1 MPNFNIHWKGHPRR
15 RLPRIRV
22 ASASRA
28 SIRSRSVTRAG
39 TQKSL
44 RVLLGGIVV
53 QDRKTGG
60 FGLRFRRRRGRSSR
74 STSSAVQAR
83 RRASQRAR
91 QNIQA
96 FGWTASGA
104 ELASRVTS
112 ERVQSRG
119 SSVTAR
125 AGSETPQV
133 QEPSESGIPSTDGAG
148 SSTIRKAI
156 TTKQQPKSPYSL
168 MHVAEVPIYWG
179 DQKRPTLHPDKLSI
193 HSRRRTGG
201 EYSHVGPLDPVSR
214 RSTYRSAQTHGHSR
228 TYDSRIDPKSRAQSR
243 TKSTRI
249 QSRPLVAAS
258 TVSVKSFIQSVLSE
272 APSRTRS
279 ERKALN
285 QFTKELDLYLKATR
299 SLPRQSLVP
308 SPSVTTVSANTVTE
322 FKPYQSEFQSA
333 GLAVTSAEQRGL
345 DIEKEA
351 PTPPPRPP
359 KEDMFSKR
367 KPSPAKSKSQPDD
380 KQAKLKKQPSY
391 ASGSTGTDVIGWTPP
406 HEKSYSRG
414 QAARP
419 PLNASSDVTHV
430 GWTPPERVAPSPPP
444 KIDESPRPPTKKSLP
459 WLRKPE
465 SSQISPTQ
473 KKMSSTSAKTDRLT
487 GWVATLADVNPPP
500 PPEKDKKIERTESR
514 KSVVA
519 KVYYMANSREA
530 PKRISHRSTEVGF
543 QRLKSSK
550 ADTEANDQ
558 MDNTK
563 RPLETVSQ
571 TDPVPSEQAIDIS
584 AYITKYNDI
593 ATQTSSLV
601 PRSSRAETEKGTKN
615 EESEEIQ
622 STEPVPTPPTRK
634 TPTPPLPT
642 PSDTQPSPESSAEEP
657 LADPEPEIQHEDSP
671 FPAAEP
677 NHICTA
683 RSSLQC
689 QQCLPPQASDPSS
702 PLQDSSSVQCEYGS
716 SSRRST
722 RPIIPAGPVTYPDE
736 TQASTPEQ
744 KAVEGNTKEYPDS
757 EERSTQYQ
765 AEDTL
770 DMSAS
775 QTPVSDPI
783 KRPSLPR
790 VKLRS
795 LPVCEAVPKQTKYF
809 SKTSRTR
816 TQPPAI
822 QRPMV
827 VYAVPITDSSSLTS
841 TSLDSASLQT
851 GEATDKQVFRGLH
864 VATAA
869 ACDEDVDKW
878 IEEIT
883 GTGIR
888 RFLADLSAFDGLG
901 VNTLA
906 NVAKRAAKQ
915 RRDQVRAWEFA
926 RETRLAGA
934 DLLADGEVE
943 EQIEEEPMRCK
954 DSKMEFAAGDPS
966 TSLRKDSG
974 SQQEDLVGKMKRR
987 REFRGSEGV
996 KERAVRMGWRDRSVS
1011 GVD

>member
-1 MPNFNIHWKGHPRR
+1 MPNFNIYWKGHPRR

-28 SIRSRSVTRAG
+28 SIRSRSVTRTA

-44 RVLLGGIVV
+44 RMLLGGIVV

-60 FGLRFRRRRGRSSR
+60 FRLRFRRRRGRSSR

-104 ELASRVTS
+104 ELASKVTS
-112 ERVQSRG
+112 ERVESRG
-119 SSVTAR
+119 LSVTAR
-125 AGSETPQV
+125 AGSETPQA

-148 SSTIRKAI
+148 SSTVRKAI
-156 TTKQQPKSPYSL
+156 TTKQQSKSPYSL

-179 DQKRPTLHPDKLSI
+179 NKKKPTLHPDRLSI
-193 HSRRRTGG
+193 HSRRRTAG

-214 RSTYRSAQTHGHSR
+214 RGTYYSVQTRGGSR
-228 TYDSRIDPKSRAQSR
+228 TYDSRIDPKSRPQSR
-243 TKSTRI
+243 TKSTPGP
-249 QSRPLVAAS
+249 SRPLLTAS
-258 TVSVKSFIQSVLSE
+258 SISVKSFIQSVLSDT
-272 APSRTRS
+272 PPRTRS

-333 GLAVTSAEQRGL
+333 GLAVTSAEQLGL
-345 DIEKEA
+345 DIEKKA
-351 PTPPPRPP
+351 PAPPPTPP
-359 KEDMFSKR
+359 KEEMFSKR
-367 KPSPAKSKSQPDD
+367 KSSPAKSKPQPDD
-380 KQAKLKKQPSY
+380 RQAKLKKQPSY
-391 ASGSTGTDVIGWTPP
+391 ASGSTGTDIIGWTPP
-406 HEKSYSRG
+406 HEKSYPRG

-419 PLNASSDVTHV
+419 PSNASSHVTHA
-430 GWTPPERVAPSPPP
+430 GWIPPERVAPSLPP
-444 KIDESPRPPTKKSLP
+444 KIDESPPRTPSKKSLP

-465 SSQISPTQ
+465 SSQVSPTQ
-473 KKMSSTSAKTDRLT
+473 KNMSAASAKADRLT
-487 GWVATLADVNPPP
+487 GWFVTLEDVNPPP
-500 PPEKDKKIERTESR
+500 PPEKDKKMERTKSR

-519 KVYYMANSREA
+519 KVYCMANPREA
-530 PKRISHRSTEVGF
+530 PKRISHRSTEVRF
-543 QRLKSSK
+543 QKLKSSN

-558 MDNTK
+558 MENTK

-571 TDPVPSEQAIDIS
+571 TDPVTSEQAIEIS
-584 AYITKYNDI
+584 AYITQYNDI
-593 ATQTSSLV
+593 ATQTSSFV
-601 PRSSRAETEKGTKN
+601 PRSSRAETEKGTEN
-615 EESEEIQ
+615 GESDEI
-622 STEPVPTPPTRK
+622 PPTK
-634 TPTPPLPT
+634 LAPTPPLST
-642 PSDTQPSPESSAEEP
+642 PSDTQSNPESSVEQP
-657 LADPEPEIQHEDSP
+657 LVDPEPEIQPEDSP
-671 FPAAEP
+671 ALTAEP
-677 NHICTA
+677 NHICTE

-689 QQCLPPQASDPSS
+689 QQCLPSQASDPSS
-702 PLQDSSSVQCEYGS
+702 PSQDLSSVHCEYRS

-722 RPIIPAGPVTYPDE
+722 RPIIPAGPVTYVDE

-744 KAVEGNTKEYPDS
+744 KALEGDTKEYLDS
-757 EERSTQYQ
+757 EKRSTQFQ

-775 QTPVSDPI
+775 QEPVADPI

-795 LPVCEAVPKQTKYF
+795 PPVCQAVPKQTKYF
-809 SKTSRTR
+809 SKASRTR

-827 VYAVPITDSSSLTS
+827 VYAVPVTDPSLTS

-926 RETRLAGA
+926 RETKLARA
-934 DLLADGEVE
+934 DLLADVVGDGEME
-943 EQIEEEPMRCK
+943 EQIEEGPKKCK
-954 DSKMEFAAGDPS
+954 DRKMGFSAGDQS

-974 SQQEDLVGKMKRR
+974 SQEEDLVGNMKRR
-987 REFRGSEGV
+987 RDFRGSEGV